1 MFQDVDVTESAFR
14 VFKVIKEV
22 QTIDDRITVIQ
33 LIGYLKGKGLNQ
45 RPSDFQ
51 EVFSKVSDHMKQF
64 TDNELKR
71 IILKLF

>member
-1 MFQDVDVTESAFR
+1 MDVTESAFR